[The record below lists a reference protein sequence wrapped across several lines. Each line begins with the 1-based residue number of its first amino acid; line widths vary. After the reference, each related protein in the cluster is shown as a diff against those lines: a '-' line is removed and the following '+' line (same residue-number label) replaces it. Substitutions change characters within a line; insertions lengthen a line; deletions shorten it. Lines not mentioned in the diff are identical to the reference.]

1 MSDQTHAW
9 AVQQEGDAM
18 KRTFTAAAISALV
31 AVTTTPAHAGGDVSA
46 LTLRDWCAGV
56 ENARSNDTQI
66 LLDKQKYPDVDKC
79 YGAFLVINQLLRIR
93 DRETGLTGFFVAS
106 CPPDNLGFKQT
117 VKVFDHYVDQHP
129 ETGNQLFIGPAT
141 VAFNTAWP
149 CSLENRRT
157 P

>member
-1 MSDQTHAW
+1 
-9 AVQQEGDAM
+9 M
-18 KRTFTAAAISALV
+18 KRIFTAAAVFALV
-31 AVTTTPAHAGGDVSA
+31 AVTNPAHAGGDVSA
-46 LTLRDWCAGV
+46 LTLRDWCVGV
-56 ENARSNDTQI
+56 ENARSMNDTQI

-79 YGAFLVINQLLRIR
+79 YGAFLVIHLLLRIQ
-93 DRETGLTGFFVAS
+93 DTETSRTGFFAAS

-129 ETGNQLFIGPAT
+129 ETANQLFIGPAT